1 MLRAFVSHETAPM
14 RFRVAILTPTP
25 GAKAPRVS
33 ALPSVAAAARRTSP
47 SATVRTGAST
57 FRTTGTE
64 RNLVEQRLSIV
75 SAGGFVLVEQAEFD
89 NYYVRFPV
97 APNREQP

>member
-1 MLRAFVSHETAPM
+1 
-14 RFRVAILTPTP
+14 
-25 GAKAPRVS
+25 
-33 ALPSVAAAARRTSP
+33 
-47 SATVRTGAST
+47 
-57 FRTTGTE
+57 
-64 RNLVEQRLSIV
+64 LVEQRLSIV